1 MHVSLWDGTP
11 RRGFSSCPSRETA
24 VSCRSTLFL
33 TLFPALYRLH
43 APSLFHLSFYPIS
56 CIHPS
61 SSSFPQFTT
70 ILKTILSSTTQP
82 LTPTFLRFPK
92 ILLDY
97 EVSSDRF
104 PYLLSLITLIDQK
117 WISTKCLAGVAAAS
131 YSLLLLLSTQSAS
144 PSMLGATRW
153 ALVSS
158 EAECVLPTLGCRLDV
173 SGPLSFC

>member
-1 MHVSLWDGTP
+1 MSKSGDCC
-11 RRGFSSCPSRETA
+11 F
-24 VSCRSTLFL
+24 
-33 TLFPALYRLH
+33 
-43 APSLFHLSFYPIS
+43 LSFDSILDIVSGFLPPPCSLPLPSVFLSYLL
-56 CIHPS
+56 HPS
-61 SSSFPQFTT
+61 ILLLPQFTT

-104 PYLLSLITLIDQK
+104 LYLLSLITLIDQK
-117 WISTKCLAGVAAAS
+117 WISTKCLAGVAAALH
-131 YSLLLLLSTQSAS
+131 SLLLLLSTQSAS

-158 EAECVLPTLGCRLDV
+158 EAECVPPTLGCRLDV